1 MDAIHLTNRQAR
13 RFMLTHQ
20 SLLQPRSL
28 QGKDGLL
35 EHIRRVNCI
44 RFDPIDVVGR
54 NHELVLAA
62 RVKDFAVPMLYEA
75 LYDDRRLLDGFDKN
89 MCIYPT
95 EDWPYFQRNRDA
107 ARRSLEAKSHP
118 VLNAAPKVRR
128 EIERRGPLSS
138 SDLEMEDAV
147 RWPWGPTRLAR
158 AALEGMYFWGELVVY
173 SKAGV
178 RKTYDLV
185 ERHIPRGLLDAS
197 EPNPTD
203 DEYHDW
209 HVHRRIGSV
218 GLLADRGTEAWL
230 GIEGTSSVKR
240 TRSIARLLA
249 KGDLR
254 QVNVDG
260 ISYPMYIRV
269 QDGPTLEATLKRE
282 GEEAAAAPQAAFIA
296 PLDNLLW
303 DRRLASELFAFDYTW
318 EVYVPAGK
326 RRYGY
331 YVLPVLYGDRFVAR
345 CEPVRDRKTN
355 QLVMRNWW
363 WEDGVDPDD
372 RDMQAALTECIHCFR
387 RFLGC
392 DSLRIDDGAGSD
404 TLSWI
409 G

>member
-1 MDAIHLTNRQAR
+1 
-13 RFMLTHQ
+13 MLAHQ

-28 QGKDGLL
+28 HGKDGLL
-35 EHIRRVNCI
+35 DHVRRVNCI
-44 RFDPIDVVGR
+44 QFDPIDVTGR

-62 RVKDFAVPMLYEA
+62 RVKDFTVPMLYEA
-75 LYDDRRLLDGFDKN
+75 LYDNRRLLDGFDKN

-95 EDWPYFQRNRDA
+95 EDWLYFQRNRDS
-107 ARRSLEAKSHP
+107 ARRTLEAKAHP
-118 VLNAAPKVRR
+118 VLNAAPEVRS
-128 EIERRGPLSS
+128 EIESRGPLSS

-147 RWPWGPTRLAR
+147 RWPWGKTRLAR

-178 RKTYDLV
+178 RKTYDLA
-185 ERHIPRGLLDAS
+185 ERHIPRELLDAP

-218 GLLADRGTEAWL
+218 GLLANRGTEAWL
-230 GIEGTSSVKR
+230 GIEGTSSAKR
-240 TRSIARLLA
+240 TQSIARLLA

-260 ISYPMYIRV
+260 ISYPMYIRA
-269 QDGPTLEATLKRE
+269 QDEHVLEDVLSRD
-282 GEEAAAAPQAAFIA
+282 GQPDAAAPQAAFVA

-303 DRRLASELFAFDYTW
+303 DRRLASELFGFDYTW

-331 YVLPVLYGDRFVAR
+331 YVLPVLYGDRFIAR
-345 CEPVRDRKTN
+345 CEPVRDRKAN
-355 QLVMRNWW
+355 QLVIRNWW
-363 WEDGVDPDD
+363 WETGQDSVKPIDPNDK
-372 RDMQAALTECIHCFR
+372 DMQAAIASCLDQFR
-387 RFLGC
+387 GFLGC
-392 DSLRIDDGAGSD
+392 ESLRIEDGVGSD
-404 TLSWI
+404 TLRWME
-409 G
+409 